1 MNGTRNAVREF
12 VERGEEA
19 EKLGKDGTDDKR
31 GNEIPDEE
39 IDDSDFGRTTFFPG
53 NTRMS
58 KVSDKS
64 SNNVRDEAV
73 EPE

>member
-1 MNGTRNAVREF
+1 MNGARNAMCEF

-19 EKLGKDGTDDKR
+19 EKLGKDRADDKR
-31 GNEIPDEE
+31 GNKIPDEE
-39 IDDSDFGRTTFFPG
+39 IDDSDFGRTTFFPSNAG
-53 NTRMS
+53 MS